1 VNEQQFEHLIN
12 VLTRIANA
20 LEQQASAKQSAEP
33 SMLDRVT
40 EDARPFLAM
49 ILKRLPELEGK
60 TFSCTELFVAI
71 GHHQRRTFEAV
82 SLGKAARAA
91 CKRVRNTS
99 RGARYV
105 F

>member
-1 VNEQQFEHLIN
+1 MNELQFEHLIN
-12 VLTRIANA
+12 VLTRIADA
-20 LEQQASAKQSAEP
+20 LEQQAGAKRDAEP
-33 SMLDRVT
+33 SILDQVS

-60 TFSCTELFVAI
+60 TLSCTELFQAI
-71 GHHQRRTFEAV
+71 GHHQRRAFEAV